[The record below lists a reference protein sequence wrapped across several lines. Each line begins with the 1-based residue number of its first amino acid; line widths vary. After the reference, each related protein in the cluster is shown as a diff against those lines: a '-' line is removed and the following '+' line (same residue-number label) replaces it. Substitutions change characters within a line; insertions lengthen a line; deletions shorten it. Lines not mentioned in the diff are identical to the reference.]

1 MRLHS
6 WSEDKPPK
14 LDDLVHEEPWELHR
28 GFRVRGVEETS
39 KPDVF
44 RVTLERMDWE
54 DWIVH
59 ACTRGARTWSFVR
72 DRR

>member
-6 WSEDKPPK
+6 WSHGPPPT
-14 LDDLVHEEPWELHR
+14 LDDLVHEEPWGLQR

-44 RVTLERMDWE
+44 WVTLERMDWE
-54 DWIVH
+54 EWIVQ
-59 ACTRGARTWSFVR
+59 ACMPDSRTWSFVR